1 MSTNVLSNVGLILNV
16 CESSPKNTKV
26 TWAKT
31 GALPWQIHRLPGRSS
46 EMSRN
51 RLNGGNAR
59 CSPSSKPHPPS
70 LSFLLIIVVVVV
82 VVVAPPPVPRSIS
95 TPPGEGANNL
105 LLVVAVVPCASS
117 PSRSVPAPLRS
128 TRVLGTI
135 VRASPP
141 PLDVLVDGFV
151 GVAPPTLTSFPKS
164 SHRHRSPP
172 LFELHSSPPLF
183 PSIAYHVLPPLVVG
197 CCVFFAPVSSSNCH
211 RRFHM
216 PSHLP
221 GEL

>member
-82 VVVAPPPVPRSIS
+82 VVVAPPPFPLSIS
-95 TPPGEGANNL
+95 TPPGEGATSEPEKKTIL
-105 LLVVAVVPCASS
+105 MGHKISS
-117 PSRSVPAPLRS
+117 FYAPS
-128 TRVLGTI
+128 TQ
-135 VRASPP
+135 
-141 PLDVLVDGFV
+141 
-151 GVAPPTLTSFPKS
+151 
-164 SHRHRSPP
+164 
-172 LFELHSSPPLF
+172 
-183 PSIAYHVLPPLVVG
+183 
-197 CCVFFAPVSSSNCH
+197 VF
-211 RRFHM
+211 
-216 PSHLP
+216 SHLFYFDRIKF
-221 GEL
+221 L